1 MARFSRTVIAV
12 NRRRPSGTIA
22 MPAAQNRCAGIFARS
37 RPSSTSDPAAMRFS
51 PAMTLIS
58 VVLPAPFGPT
68 TQTSSPAATSSDTSH
83 SAVAAPY
90 FATTFLISSMR
101 LAQESRDDIGLL
113 HDVGGFAFGN
123 DPSMIENDDA
133 IRQRHDRA
141 HHVLDED
148 DPRAR
153 IA

>member
-113 HDVGGFAFGN
+113 HDVGGLAFGKYLSTLEHR
-123 DPSMIENDDA
+123 DPFPVSPA
-133 IRQRHDRA
+133 CA
-141 HHVLDED
+141 HQLLG
-148 DPRAR
+148 A
-153 IA
+153 